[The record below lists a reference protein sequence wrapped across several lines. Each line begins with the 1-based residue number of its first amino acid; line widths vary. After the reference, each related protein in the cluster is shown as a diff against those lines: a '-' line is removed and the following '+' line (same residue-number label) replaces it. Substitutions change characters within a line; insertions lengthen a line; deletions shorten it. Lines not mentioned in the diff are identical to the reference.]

1 MENVKNIIILFI
13 IFIIII
19 ILILMILLNNQN
31 NTGELD
37 VDENYLEEGEE
48 LILEE
53 NDNGYIDVLDANI
66 FYSIVSSVNKY
77 IDIMQYDINN
87 VIEDNDIFIQYNIDR
102 EYLFSI
108 KSQNQKLDAIYKLL
122 DERYKMDNKI
132 TLNSM
137 DKFWYDIGD
146 NTVLIPLQMKVKYG
160 STNINTYILK
170 AYLNSGKLEEK
181 YFIIRIDS
189 ENQTF
194 SIEFIADNEKD
205 IEKIKINEN
214 YDSIEKNEYN
224 QFNIEIIKTDKIAQ
238 NYLEHY
244 KKLSIQYPEIVY
256 NNYLDKD
263 YREKRFKTV
272 ENYKKYIEDNRDEL
286 EYLQITKYIVESEN
300 NETKYICL
308 DQYQNTYV
316 FTTTAVMQY
325 TIILDTYTIETNK
338 FKNTYSSSDNQTKVM
353 MNVDKFV
360 KMINNRDYS
369 AVYNV
374 LDDNFKNSIFAS
386 KEEFEQYFRQNYPL
400 HYEVEYFSFEEIG
413 NKIFVQKIKFK
424 DITGLN
430 TDTIDFTVIMKLDDD
445 TEFSMSFEI
454 L

>member
-1 MENVKNIIILFI
+1 MENIKKIIILFI

-19 ILILMILLNNQN
+19 ILILIILLNNQN
-31 NTGELD
+31 NTRELD

-53 NDNGYIDVLDANI
+53 NDNGYTDVLDANI

-87 VIEDNDIFIQYNIDR
+87 AIEDNDIFIQYDIDR

-122 DERYKMDNKI
+122 DEKYKMDNKI

-137 DKFWYDIGD
+137 YKFWYDIED

-170 AYLNSGKLEEK
+170 AYLNSGRLEEK
-181 YFIIRIDS
+181 YFIIRTDS

-194 SIEFIADNEKD
+194 SIEFITDNGKD

-272 ENYKKYIEDNRDEL
+272 ENYKKYIEDNREEL
-286 EYLQITKYIVESEN
+286 EYIQITKYIVESEN

-386 KEEFEQYFRQNYPL
+386 KDEFEQYFRQNYPL

-445 TEFSMSFEI
+445 TKFSMSFEI

>member
-1 MENVKNIIILFI
+1 MEKMKKIIILFI
-13 IFIIII
+13 VFIIII
-19 ILILMILLNNQN
+19 ILILIILLNNQN
-31 NTGELD
+31 NTRELD

-53 NDNGYIDVLDANI
+53 DDNGYIDVFDANI
-66 FYSIVSSVNKY
+66 FYSIVNSVNKY
-77 IDIMQYDINN
+77 IDIMQYDVNN
-87 VIEDNDIFIQYNIDR
+87 AIEDNDIFIQYDIDR

-122 DERYKMDNKI
+122 DEKYKMDNKI

-146 NTVLIPLQMKVKYG
+146 NTVLVPLQMKVKYG

-170 AYLNSGKLEEK
+170 AYLNSGKLEQK
-181 YFIIRIDS
+181 YFIIRTDS
-189 ENQTF
+189 KNQTF
-194 SIEFIADNEKD
+194 SIEFITDNEGD

-224 QFNIEIIKTDKIAQ
+224 QFNIQMIKTDKIAQ

-263 YREKRFKTV
+263 YREKRFRTL
-272 ENYKKYIEDNRDEL
+272 ENYKKYIEDNREEL
-286 EYLQITKYIVESEN
+286 EYIQITKYTVESEN

-316 FTTTAVMQY
+316 FTTTAMMQY

-353 MNVDKFV
+353 INVDKFV
-360 KMINNRDYS
+360 KMINNRNYS
-369 AVYNV
+369 AVYNL
-374 LDDNFKNSIFAS
+374 LDDNFKNSMFTT
-386 KEEFEQYFRQNYPL
+386 KDEFEKYFRHNYPL
-400 HYEVEYFSFEEIG
+400 HYEVEYFSFEELG
-413 NKIFVQKIKFK
+413 NKIFVQKIKFR

-430 TDTIDFTVIMKLDDD
+430 TDTIDFTVIMKLDED
-445 TEFSMSFEI
+445 TKFTMSFEI